1 MRQGGDEMELVSE
14 QDAAKLLGVSE
25 TTVRRWV
32 KRKILTVY
40 HTPTR
45 RRRYKMDDIRKFQVD
60 LTPLEVK

>member
-1 MRQGGDEMELVSE
+1 MELVSE

-32 KRKILTVY
+32 NRKILTVY

-45 RRRYKMDDIRKFQVD
+45 RWRYKLDDIKRFQNTI
-60 LTPLEVK
+60 TPVEVK

>member
-1 MRQGGDEMELVSE
+1 MELVSE

-32 KRKILTVY
+32 NRKILTVY

-45 RRRYKMDDIRKFQVD
+45 RRRYKLDDIKRFQNTI
-60 LTPLEVK
+60 TPVEVK

>member
-1 MRQGGDEMELVSE
+1 MELVSE

-32 KRKILTVY
+32 QRKILTVY

-45 RRRYKMDDIRKFQVD
+45 RRRYKMADIKRFQNTI
-60 LTPLEVK
+60 TPVEVK